1 MLLLTKEL
9 LKKIPS
15 TEAAYSTK
23 DPIVWVKFF
32 YPDFSWTWYLCGY
45 DPDSDI
51 AFGLVDGWEIEIGDF
66 SVQELRQTKGKLGCS
81 IERDL
86 YFDPRPLSQ
95 LAKEL
100 KKQYPD
106 RSIWGWSD

>member
-1 MLLLTKEL
+1 MKLLTQEL

-15 TEAAYSTK
+15 TEKARRTE
-23 DPIVWVKFF
+23 DPMVWVKFF

-45 DPDSDI
+45 DPESDI
-51 AFGLVDGWEIEIGDF
+51 AWGLVDGWEIDIGDF
-66 SVQELRQTKGKLGCS
+66 SLDELRNTKSRLGLS

-95 LAKEL
+95 LITEL
-100 KKQYPD
+100 HKQ
-106 RSIWGWSD
+106 

>member
-15 TEAAYSTK
+15 TDAAYSTK
-23 DPIVWVKFF
+23 DPMVWVKFF

-45 DPDSDI
+45 DPENDI
-51 AFGLVDGWEIEIGDF
+51 AYGLVDGEEIEIGDF
-66 SVQELRQTKGKLGCS
+66 SLQELRQTKSRLGLS

-86 YFDPRPLSQ
+86 HFDPLPLSQ

-106 RSIWGWSD
+106 RTIWGWSD

>member
-1 MLLLTKEL
+1 MLLLTKAL

-15 TEAAYSTK
+15 TDQAYRTK
-23 DPIVWVKFF
+23 DPMVWVKFF

-45 DPDSDI
+45 DPENDI
-51 AFGLVDGWEIEIGDF
+51 AYGLVDGWEIEIGDF

-86 YFDPRPLSQ
+86 HFEPRLMSQ

-106 RSIWGWSD
+106 RIIWGWSD